1 MPHLVNLRALLAWGC
16 WQLMPPPPKSD
27 SCPSMQIMA
36 PVQPVAPVQVAQ
48 PPVHGSA
55 NAVLAAAL
63 SAGDF
68 YAPTSPPPV
77 SKRPDNEVNKAY
89 AVLHLVK
96 SFHFAVAMLHCL
108 MPPNL
113 A

>member
-1 MPHLVNLRALLAWGC
+1 
-16 WQLMPPPPKSD
+16 
-27 SCPSMQIMA
+27 MQVVV
-36 PVQPVAPVQVAQ
+36 PVQPAAPVQVAQ

-108 MPPNL
+108 LPPNHSTESMQFHTVAWQTTICSKL
-113 A
+113 YHVLL

>member
-1 MPHLVNLRALLAWGC
+1 MPHE
-16 WQLMPPPPKSD
+16 SD
-27 SCPSMQIMA
+27 SCTCMQVVA

-89 AVLHLVK
+89 AVLHHVK
-96 SFHFAVAMLHCL
+96 RHHLAVAMLHCL
-108 MPPNL
+108 T
-113 A
+113 